1 VQRLTHEVRSEI
13 TRRLACFEKPADI
26 VRWLKAEL
34 DMDVDMHKVMY
45 HDPTRVQGRSLGQS
59 WRILFDTAR
68 KGFLTNVETVPIAN
82 QGYRLAMLDMLFNDA
97 VKAKNKIE
105 ARSCLEQAA
114 KEIGGIYSNVR
125 TLNTPDMGK
134 ATAEIPAEERSK
146 ALADLIDGAMGRLK
160 VIEGTPSAPK

>member
-1 VQRLTHEVRSEI
+1 VPRLTHEVRSEI
-13 TRRLACFEKPADI
+13 VRRLACFEKPAEI

-34 DMDVDMHKVMY
+34 DMDVDIQKVLY
-45 HDPTRVQGRSLGQS
+45 HDPTRVNGRDLGAN
-59 WRILFDTAR
+59 WRVIFETAR

-125 TLNTPDMGK
+125 TLNTPDLTKPTG
-134 ATAEIPAEERSK
+134 EIPAHEREQQ
-146 ALADLIDGAMGRLK
+146 LADLMDKALGRMK
-160 VIEGTPSAPK
+160 TIEGKPAPKT